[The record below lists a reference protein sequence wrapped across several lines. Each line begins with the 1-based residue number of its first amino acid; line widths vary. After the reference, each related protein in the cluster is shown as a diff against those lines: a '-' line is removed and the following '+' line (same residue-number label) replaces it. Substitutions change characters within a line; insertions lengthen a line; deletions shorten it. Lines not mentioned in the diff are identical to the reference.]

1 MPNRVPQ
8 LYPPLEPY
16 ATHRLVVSG
25 LHTLYVE
32 ESGNPDGQPV
42 VFVHGGPG
50 GGCEPWYRQ
59 FFDPRRYRI
68 VLFDQRGCGRSTPHA
83 ELRENT
89 TWDLVADME
98 RIREHLGIER
108 WVLFGGSWGSTL
120 SLTYAETHPERVI
133 GLILRGIFLLRRA
146 EIEWF
151 YQSGASWFFPE
162 SWEAYLAEI
171 PVSERDDMVSAYYR
185 RLTHDD
191 AAVRRAAARAWS
203 MWEGATSKLVPSAAA
218 TRRFGEDH
226 FAEAFARIECHYFH
240 HRGFFDRDDHLLANV
255 GRIRHLPGV
264 IVQGRYDVVC
274 PLRSSWE
281 LHRAWPEARWVV
293 VPDAGHAASEPGTLA
308 ALMEATQQFASL
320 P

>member
-162 SWEAYLAEI
+162 PWEAYLAEI

-218 TRRFGEDH
+218 IRPSRVAASFHVTMGRPRVTARSHGRLRRAASWAHSPRRTRTP
-226 FAEAFARIECHYFH
+226 AASSAAAPPPACS
-240 HRGFFDRDDHLLANV
+240 V
-255 GRIRHLPGV
+255 G
-264 IVQGRYDVVC
+264 
-274 PLRSSWE
+274 SSW
-281 LHRAWPEARWVV
+281 A
-293 VPDAGHAASEPGTLA
+293 
-308 ALMEATQQFASL
+308 
-320 P
+320 